1 MSQNLIKVMNK
12 FYQARE
18 DKKINWQTD
27 GSGDEFDLQLY
38 GDNIA
43 IGLSLEIDEDTDYY
57 EWVGATL
64 DEVADKM
71 EEFIDYE
78 VDEIIAKKEAFRK
91 EEEETRDWFRNQYCD
106 WE

>member
-1 MSQNLIKVMNK
+1 MSQNLIKVMKK
-12 FYQARE
+12 FYKARE

-27 GSGDEFDLQLY
+27 GSGDEFDIQLY

-43 IGLSLEIDEDTDYY
+43 IGLSIEIDDDTDYY
-57 EWVGATL
+57 EWIGSDL

-71 EEFIDYE
+71 ENFIDYD
-78 VDEIIAKKEAFRK
+78 VDEIIAKNERFRK